1 MNATDRWKKENTVT
15 ITLRF
20 NKKTEADYIEWIEDL
35 KKMNKPV
42 QTEIKK
48 IIKKHLETY

>member
-1 MNATDRWKKENTVT
+1 MNATDRWKKENTIT

-20 NKKTEADYIEWIEDL
+20 NKKTESDYIEWIEDL